1 MQIFNLKYLNNSQE
15 VPKILYKPINIT
27 EDNIYFEKLIIGMED
42 TWSEGIWEY
51 DKYDHVINRLDTGHH
66 AENVQ
71 LYDFDTPIN
80 LLNKN
85 IEESTKKLYFTT
97 ITEIDDEDYIEFFEI
112 DLERRRQ
119 RSILGFT
126 FDKDTFFYKKMEIL
140 APGYILFRL
149 SYDLELID
157 SDFFDSIYLLD
168 VKEKKYYEI
177 MDEAFNINSGNRI
190 LLGEK
195 FDEQYIIIEE
205 YYLEEDEQLE
215 ILTSEDVEL
224 AFDLPGDIKQEQ
236 LHVNSIKIIKLSDFI
251 DQVKAGVENLEFQIL
266 DEVNKDGVIRIIGET
281 EEAVYYKKEHYDFI
295 LKQKNDFVSRRKM
308 GRTEIY
314 KIDKASHKVSYI
326 KDVDKISAIRT
337 SDYFIYEIIENKDNV
352 QIFNLETGE
361 VLYTYKNKYSSLKIK
376 QEVVGFKNSEY
387 LILKVSSLKNE
398 EIYKY
403 EIIDCVTNEPII
415 IGDDILILD
424 SYIFVI

>member
-15 VPKILYKPINIT
+15 VPKILFKPINIT

-51 DKYDHVINRLDTGHH
+51 NKYDHLINRLDTGHH
-66 AENVQ
+66 AENIQ

-85 IEESTKKLYFTT
+85 IEESTQKLYFTT

-177 MDEAFNINSGNRI
+177 MDEAFNINSGNRFI
-190 LLGEK
+190 LGEK
-195 FDEQYIIIEE
+195 FDEQYM
-205 YYLEEDEQLE
+205 
-215 ILTSEDVEL
+215 V
-224 AFDLPGDIKQEQ
+224 
-236 LHVNSIKIIKLSDFI
+236 
-251 DQVKAGVENLEFQIL
+251 
-266 DEVNKDGVIRIIGET
+266 
-281 EEAVYYKKEHYDFI
+281 
-295 LKQKNDFVSRRKM
+295 
-308 GRTEIY
+308 
-314 KIDKASHKVSYI
+314 
-326 KDVDKISAIRT
+326 
-337 SDYFIYEIIENKDNV
+337 
-352 QIFNLETGE
+352 
-361 VLYTYKNKYSSLKIK
+361 
-376 QEVVGFKNSEY
+376 
-387 LILKVSSLKNE
+387 
-398 EIYKY
+398 
-403 EIIDCVTNEPII
+403 
-415 IGDDILILD
+415 
-424 SYIFVI
+424 